1 MGGEPDISVP
11 ARALGDP
18 ARALMASALLGNRQI
33 PASELARVAGVSAST
48 ASEHLRVL
56 MNAELINVEQRGRN
70 RFYRLASESAARAVE
85 ALQGIAPLREVRSLR
100 QSSISAD
107 LRHARTCYD
116 HLAGDLGMRVTDLLT
131 RSGVLSSLAVGESV
145 DAPSP
150 FPQGVIVDT
159 LQLRPPQGARAWG
172 RGCLDWSTR
181 RPHVAG
187 QLGAQVLATFEAEG
201 WLLRR
206 VTSRAVRL
214 TARGEDMLIALESR
228 LESTAG

>member
-56 MNAELINVEQRGRN
+56 MNAELIDVEQRGRN

-172 RGCLDWSTR
+172 GAAWIGVPDGPTWRGNSAHRCWR
-181 RPHVAG
+181 RSKRRGGCSDGSPAEPCGSLHAG
-187 QLGAQVLATFEAEG
+187 RTC
-201 WLLRR
+201 
-206 VTSRAVRL
+206 
-214 TARGEDMLIALESR
+214 
-228 LESTAG
+228 